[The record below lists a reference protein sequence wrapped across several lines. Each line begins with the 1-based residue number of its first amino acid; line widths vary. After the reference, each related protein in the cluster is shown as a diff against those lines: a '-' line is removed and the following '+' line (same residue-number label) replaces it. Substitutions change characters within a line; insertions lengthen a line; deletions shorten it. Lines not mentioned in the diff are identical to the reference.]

1 MAFGAPS
8 LRGRALRYLSQRE
21 HSRAEL
27 ARKLRRRTVGKS
39 TETAGA
45 TNAGNVRNI
54 GDVGDTSDSSDSSDS
69 SETSDAYH
77 AGEDSAASDVGTLSA
92 CIEAA
97 LDELVAHG
105 LLSDER
111 AAASV
116 LNAQAPRSGER
127 RLKQVLQSKGLA
139 PELIADTLAQVRG
152 TEFERAL
159 ALWQR
164 RFGSQAHDAT
174 ERARQMRFLQ
184 GRGFGFDVIARVLR
198 AAGTPPDEASD

>member
-8 LRGRALRYLSQRE
+8 LKGRALRYLSQRE

-27 ARKLRRRTVGKS
+27 ARKLRRRTAS
-39 TETAGA
+39 SATEA
-45 TNAGNVRNI
+45 TKATDAASNGNAG
-54 GDVGDTSDSSDSSDS
+54 D
-69 SETSDAYH
+69 
-77 AGEDSAASDVGTLSA
+77 DSASSAVATLSA
-92 CIEAA
+92 NIEAA
-97 LDELVAHG
+97 LDELAAHG

-139 PELIADTLAQVRG
+139 PELIADTLAQVKG

-164 RFGSQAHDAT
+164 RFGRPAPDAT

-198 AAGTPPDEASD
+198 AAKTQVDEEAD

>member
-1 MAFGAPS
+1 VAFGAPS

-54 GDVGDTSDSSDSSDS
+54 GDVGDASDSSDS
-69 SETSDAYH
+69 SETSDANH
-77 AGEDSAASDVGTLSA
+77 AGEDSAASAVGTLSA

-164 RFGSQAHDAT
+164 RFGSPAHDAT

>member
-1 MAFGAPS
+1 VAFGAPS

-54 GDVGDTSDSSDSSDS
+54 GDVGDASDSSDS
-69 SETSDAYH
+69 SETSDANH
-77 AGEDSAASDVGTLSA
+77 AGEDSDASAVGTLSA

>member
-54 GDVGDTSDSSDSSDS
+54 GDVGDASDS
-69 SETSDAYH
+69 SETSDASH
-77 AGEDSAASDVGTLSA
+77 TGEDSAASAVGTLSA

-164 RFGSQAHDAT
+164 RFGSPAHDAT

-198 AAGTPPDEASD
+198 AAGTPPDEAPE

>member
-54 GDVGDTSDSSDSSDS
+54 GDVGDASDSSDS
-69 SETSDAYH
+69 SETSDANH
-77 AGEDSAASDVGTLSA
+77 AGEDSDASAVGTLSA